1 MNSVRKSSF
10 RPNIL
15 TCFLTHGFLD
25 DYKGLEAIKDAYLK
39 QGFQANII
47 VMDWSALSQPR
58 FPKNFVELFGIL
70 FSYKDVL
77 NNLEPIAM
85 RIAMFI
91 QMLVHNNIA
100 TLNKLHLIGHS
111 LGAHISGN
119 VGKHIRTQLFP
130 GMKAERV
137 TGLDP
142 AGPAF
147 VPPLLGPVIPM
158 DPADANFVDS
168 IHSDADLNGIPID
181 DGIVD
186 FFPNGGQDQPGCFP
200 ISDCSHKYAINI
212 YAASVSKK
220 YVGCQC
226 DIHFLSTPALGSFSL
241 GSITLDRCLLPCI
254 YPTYLGPY
262 CSHEAKGDFYL
273 KAPNPP

>member
-1 MNSVRKSSF
+1 
-10 RPNIL
+10 
-15 TCFLTHGFLD
+15 
-25 DYKGLEAIKDAYLK
+25 
-39 QGFQANII
+39 
-47 VMDWSALSQPR
+47 
-58 FPKNFVELFGIL
+58 
-70 FSYKDVL
+70 
-77 NNLEPIAM
+77 
-85 RIAMFI
+85 MFI

-186 FFPNGGQDQPGCFP
+186 FFRNTISVHYQYIFMYFYAYFAIYAANGGQDQPGCFP

-262 CSHEAKGDFYL
+262 CSHEYTEYYKYKLHTLIRCNEKCCGFL
-273 KAPNPP
+273 GQKVTFI